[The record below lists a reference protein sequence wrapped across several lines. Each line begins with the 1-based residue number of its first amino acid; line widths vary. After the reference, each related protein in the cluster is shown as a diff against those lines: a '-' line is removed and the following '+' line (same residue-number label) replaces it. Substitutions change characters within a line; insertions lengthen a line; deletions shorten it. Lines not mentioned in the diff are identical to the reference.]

1 MNTKSLEELKT
12 AYQTTFKHLV
22 TSMLIIDEARHRES
36 EPSEA
41 LTTFIDNFDIDWET
55 KLILVLHSS
64 TNEYIGGTSAELL
77 SYEKMSVKN
86 LLYAMML
93 PSGNDAA

>member
-1 MNTKSLEELKT
+1 MTCRVVLK
-12 AYQTTFKHLV
+12 
-22 TSMLIIDEARHRES
+22 LIDQ
-36 EPSEA
+36 
-41 LTTFIDNFDIDWET
+41 FDIDWET
-55 KLILVLHSS
+55 KNVIVLHSS

-77 SYEKMSVKN
+77 SNEKMSVKN